1 MQRLFKFAI
10 AAFTIGCAPA
20 RPVGS
25 SPASQGVVTKNADGT
40 GKTLAELFEG
50 RFTGVKVDA
59 ISASSVRLVI
69 RNAQNIDGSP
79 AYPLYIVDGSPV
91 AAPGGVFSI
100 DPSNV
105 LKIEVLK
112 DDASA
117 TIYGQAAAN
126 GVVKVTTKRK

>member
-1 MQRLFKFAI
+1 
-10 AAFTIGCAPA
+10 
-20 RPVGS
+20 
-25 SPASQGVVTKNADGT
+25 VTKNADGT